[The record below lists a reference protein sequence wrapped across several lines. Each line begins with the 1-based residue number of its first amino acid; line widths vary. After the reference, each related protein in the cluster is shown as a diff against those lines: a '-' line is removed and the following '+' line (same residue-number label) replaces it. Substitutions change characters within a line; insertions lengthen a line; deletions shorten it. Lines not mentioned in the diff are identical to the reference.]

1 MREPRAGIVDRAG
14 AALGAIRAWI
24 TATGARAPVV
34 LAAALFG
41 TGIVFWGGFNT
52 AMEATNTLP
61 FCISCHEMKS
71 TVYEEYK
78 QSVHHT
84 NPSGV
89 QAVCSDCHVPKEWTA
104 KLVRKIQASQE
115 VFHWLAGTISTPE
128 RFEAKRLALATR
140 VWNTMKANNSQ
151 ECRNCH
157 NFSAMDTG
165 GQGGFAGRMH
175 AQAAKEGK
183 TCIDCHKGI
192 SHKLPASLA
201 WQPAQA
207 SRPAFDAELAEEIN
221 MTCAPCHGRQGQGTA
236 DGVYP
241 RLAGLDPDYLT
252 RQLQHFKAKTR
263 INIPMLPYATERELP
278 QHDVD
283 TIVAYLTAIELPRKL
298 GAADDTQG
306 FDALSRLNAS
316 KAVLNVPLHTGD
328 VERGRRLYAKECASC
343 HGRDGYGD
351 RVRTI
356 PQLAGQHSAYLQR
369 QIAEFAAGTRIHD
382 DPADAAIFK
391 AYGLADIDNLLAYL
405 STLDDQ

>member
-1 MREPRAGIVDRAG
+1 MSGLWSRIASRAREAVHRLSSRLSAAG
-14 AALGAIRAWI
+14 
-24 TATGARAPVV
+24 TRAPLL
-34 LAAALFG
+34 LAAVLVTAG
-41 TGIVFWGGFNT
+41 VVFWGAFNT

-71 TVYEEYK
+71 TVYEEYR

-89 QAVCSDCHVPKEWTA
+89 QAVCSDCHVPKDWTA
-104 KLVRKIQASQE
+104 KLLRKIQASQE
-115 VFHWLAGTISTPE
+115 VFHWLAGSISTPE
-128 RFEAKRLALATR
+128 KFEAKRLALATR
-140 VWNTMKANNSQ
+140 VWNTMKANNSR

-192 SHKLPASLA
+192 SHKLPASLTR
-201 WQPAQA
+201 QPAQT
-207 SRPAFDAELAEEIN
+207 RPSFDAELAEEIN

-278 QHDVD
+278 QHDID
-283 TIVAYLTAIELPRKL
+283 TIVAFLTSIDLPRKL
-298 GAADDTQG
+298 GAADETQG

-316 KAVLNVPLHTGD
+316 KAVVNVPLHAGD
-328 VERGRRLYAKECASC
+328 IERGRRLYAKECASC

-351 RVRTI
+351 RVRTV
-356 PQLAGQHSAYLQR
+356 PQLTGQHSAYLKR
-369 QIAEFAAGTRIHD
+369 QIMEFRAGTRIHD
-382 DPADAAIFK
+382 DPADARIFN
-391 AYGLADIDNLLAYL
+391 AYGETDIDDILAHL
-405 STLDDQ
+405 STLDDH